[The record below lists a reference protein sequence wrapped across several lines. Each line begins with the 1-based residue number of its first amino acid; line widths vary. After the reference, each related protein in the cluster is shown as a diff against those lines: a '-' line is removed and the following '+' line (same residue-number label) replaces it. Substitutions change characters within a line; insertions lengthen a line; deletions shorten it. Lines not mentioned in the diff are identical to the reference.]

1 MYKNPGVGSH
11 IWENFPKEAFFLD
24 TFPNSSMKK
33 LMAARILIN
42 HYEDL
47 SEPIG
52 TKYQLHF
59 ANLMYFPINQPFDQ
73 PSTILTLQRPAL
85 DANVY
90 YFPNPL
96 PPSTGARELRN
107 QSCLGTGEASMGR
120 GTSSLQVRGAPCYI
134 GRSAHPALPVP
145 LQPLPPPHAH
155 LHHGQGIVGDSVK
168 ETMLDS

>member
-1 MYKNPGVGSH
+1 M
-11 IWENFPKEAFFLD
+11 IQL
-24 TFPNSSMKK
+24 TFNCPLVVTLKK
-33 LMAARILIN
+33 LMTARILIN

-47 SEPIG
+47 SESIG

-73 PSTILTLQRPAL
+73 PSTILQRPAL

-155 LHHGQGIVGDSVK
+155 LHHGPGIVGDSVK